1 MNGNLKMNGAKQ
13 LYQLQDIDIELESN
27 ERSLEQTTSQIGES
41 KAVARARAR
50 LESEQQRLKDLGQQQ
65 NSAVWEI
72 DDLTAKITTDEE
84 TLYSGKVKNPKELS
98 NLQQEV
104 NAMKA
109 KRDQLENKT
118 LEIMDLAETAATSV
132 ANTHSELKAL
142 EAEWHSQQQQLSA
155 DMERLKAKISDLNH
169 KRQLLAAEIDPQTLE
184 LYSELKKQKGTAVAR
199 VEQGICRGCLISLPI
214 TEVQKARSNNLVR
227 CHSCGRILFLA

>member
-1 MNGNLKMNGAKQ
+1 MNGTKQ
-13 LYQLQDIDIELESN
+13 LYQLQEIDTELESN
-27 ERSLEQTTSQIGES
+27 ERALEQITSQMGES
-41 KAVARARAR
+41 KTVARTRAR
-50 LESEQQRLKDLGQQQ
+50 LESEQQHLKDLGQQQ
-65 NSAVWEI
+65 SSAEWEI
-72 DDLTAKITTDEE
+72 DDLAARITTDEE

-118 LEIMDLAETAATSV
+118 LEIMDLAETTATSV
-132 ANTHSELKAL
+132 ANTSSELKAL
-142 EAEWHSQQQQLSA
+142 EDEWHSQQQQLSA
-155 DMERLKAKISDLNH
+155 DTERLKAKISDLNH
-169 KRQLLAAEIDPQTLE
+169 KRQLLSADIDPQTLE

-214 TEVQKARSNNLVR
+214 TEVQKARGNSLVR

>member
-1 MNGNLKMNGAKQ
+1 MNGVKQ
-13 LYQLQDIDIELESN
+13 LYQLQEVDTELESN
-27 ERSLEQTTSQIGES
+27 ERALEQIASQIGES

-50 LESEQQRLKDLGQQQ
+50 LESEQQRLEDLRQQQ
-65 NSAVWEI
+65 NSTEWEI
-72 DDLTAKITTDEE
+72 DDLTVKITTNEE

-104 NAMKA
+104 NGMKA

-118 LEIMDLAETAATSV
+118 LEIMDLAELATTNV
-132 ANTHSELKAL
+132 ANTSSELKAL
-142 EAEWHSQQQQLSA
+142 EAEWRSQQQQLSA
-155 DMERLKAKISDLNH
+155 DMERLKVKISDLNH
-169 KRQLLAAEIDPQTLE
+169 KRQLLAVEIDPQTLE

-214 TEVQKARSNNLVR
+214 TEVQKARGNSLVR

>member
-1 MNGNLKMNGAKQ
+1 MNGAKQ
-13 LYQLQDIDIELESN
+13 LYQLQEADMELESN
-27 ERSLEQTTSQIGES
+27 ERAIEQITSQIGES
-41 KAVARARAR
+41 KAIARARAR

-65 NSAVWEI
+65 NSAEWEI

-104 NAMKA
+104 NGMKA

-118 LEIMDLAETAATSV
+118 LEIMDLAELATTNV
-132 ANTHSELKAL
+132 ANTSSELKAL
-142 EAEWHSQQQQLSA
+142 EAEWRSQQQQLSA
-155 DMERLKAKISDLNH
+155 DMERLKAKMSDLNH
-169 KRQLLAAEIDPQTLE
+169 KRQLLSAEIDPQTLE

-214 TEVQKARSNNLVR
+214 TEVQKARSNSLVR